1 MISIFPSLTKKFHKT
16 AYDSLDPSLPSL
28 SAAGK
33 NVVITGGGTGIGAAT
48 ALRFAQAG
56 ASSISILGRRISPLE
71 STKSAIEASV
81 SGAKVY
87 VYTIDVTKRDSVNTT
102 FQAIYD
108 TVGGINI
115 FVNNA
120 GYLSTK
126 LPIKDAEDEE
136 WWRAFEINVRGSFL
150 ATQAF
155 LHFKAEGAVLINV
168 SSAASHLSVGPN
180 SSSYDAS
187 KEGAVRFFADV
198 QLEHP
203 ELRVVSLQPGMIKTD
218 MSEKA
223 GWSEGLHDGKSARC
237 CEHESETC

>member
-1 MISIFPSLTKKFHKT
+1 MAPTFPSFTKKFHET

-33 NVVITGGGTGIGAAT
+33 NVVITGGGTGVGAAT

-71 STKSAIEASV
+71 STKSNIEASV
-81 SGAKVY
+81 PGARVY
-87 VYTIDVTKRDSVNTT
+87 VYTTDVTKRDSVSTT
-102 FQAIYD
+102 FKEIFD
-108 TVGGINI
+108 SVGGIHI

-120 GYLSTK
+120 GYLSKK
-126 LPIKDAEDEE
+126 LPIKDAEDDE
-136 WWRAFEINVRGSFL
+136 WWHAFEINVRGSFL

-168 SSAASHLSVGPN
+168 SSAVSHVSVGPN
-180 SSSYDAS
+180 FSSYNAS
-187 KEGAVRFFADV
+187 KEGAVRFFTDV

-203 ELRVVSLQPGMIKTD
+203 ELRVISK
-218 MSEKA
+218 
-223 GWSEGLHDGKSARC
+223 
-237 CEHESETC
+237 